1 MKLSGLTRQL
11 PLTALFLLL
20 DVSSF
25 WPNSVNVDLFEM
37 LGLAY
42 G

>member
-11 PLTALFLLL
+11 PLAALFLLL
-20 DVSSF
+20 DANSF
-25 WPNSVNVDLFEM
+25 WPNSVKVYLFEM